1 MSRQSVVLSILS
13 YFLFVT
19 LNNVTSKVIPPS
31 APWAS
36 FASKSVYSRSLG
48 PPVPGVS
55 GFSTISIPYM
65 SKSPFFPK
73 FVDPKD
79 MISKKTDLLSNLF
92 GGIGTVPL
100 AADSSKLLP
109 SSFLQYPTVDDQSDS
124 AETKLNDI
132 AQLYGISKFKSPL
145 LPSQET
151 KRSTTLLAND
161 PEPSSKDTASS
172 DKTEVKDPNS
182 STSDNDS
189 KPEESE
195 TPEDKINLDKLKVKE
210 YLPGMFSP
218 FAVDPSVFID
228 KKYSFLDTLFKNL
241 ATSTAAP
248 IFAETTPKST
258 IVPPEFWIPSSPF
271 ADPTEYNDK
280 ISSFLDKLFENL
292 TLNKT
297 NAEDETSSPVSAP
310 RVARSIEDVSSILA
324 AKDAFVDSIL
334 MQLSSLKDEMISVL
348 NDTIAY
354 QKSSSVSSPMVPKKP
369 FLPSMWMKPTADTML
384 LYKQKMQFLDQMFDM
399 LLELQ
404 KNVSANIL
412 ETVKSELSTQSDV
425 QPPNFI
431 DEPLAP
437 TDDNLLNQSLL
448 DVIKQSLAQ
457 SIQYPAAASK
467 GAGKKVARST
477 PSATSFWVSYP
488 ESTHTVAKRHAPAN
502 NFQYPSRTGNNFNY
516 PQDKSDLS
524 QSAEFSQKYDKENT
538 DFDYDIDEQREN
550 IEKFK
555 KYVKWMDYIM
565 NKRKEGKHRHHHHY
579 F

>member
-13 YFLFVT
+13 CFLLVT
-19 LNNVTSKVIPPS
+19 FNNVTSKVLPPS

-48 PPVPGVS
+48 PPVPG
-55 GFSTISIPYM
+55 FSTISIPYM
-65 SKSPFFPK
+65 PKSPFFPK
-73 FVDPKD
+73 FIDPKD

-92 GGIGTVPL
+92 GGMGAVPL
-100 AADSSKLLP
+100 VADSSKSLP
-109 SSFLQYPTVDDQSDS
+109 SSFVQYPTVDDQSDS
-124 AETKLNDI
+124 SETKLNDI
-132 AQLYGISKFKSPL
+132 AQLYAVPKFKSA

-151 KRSTTLLAND
+151 KRSATLLSGD
-161 PEPSSKDTASS
+161 PEPSSKDAGSS
-172 DKTEVKDPNS
+172 DKAEVKDSNS

-195 TPEDKINLDKLKVKE
+195 TAKDEDNLDKLKVKE

-218 FAVDPSVFID
+218 FAVDPSMFIE

-241 ATSTAAP
+241 ATTTAAP
-248 IFAETTPKST
+248 SFAESTPKST

-271 ADPTEYNDK
+271 ADPAEYNDK

-292 TLNKT
+292 TMNKT
-297 NAEDETSSPVSAP
+297 NSVDETSSPVSAP

-324 AKDAFVDSIL
+324 AKDSFVDSIL
-334 MQLSSLKDEMISVL
+334 LQLSSLKDEMISVL

-354 QKSSSVSSPMVPKKP
+354 QKALSGPSSMVPKKP
-369 FLPSMWMKPTADTML
+369 FLPSMWMKPTVDTML

-412 ETVKSELSTQSDV
+412 ETVKSELNPQSDI
-425 QPPNFI
+425 QPSNLI

-437 TDDNLLNQSLL
+437 ADDNLLNQSLL

-457 SIQYPAAASK
+457 SVQNPAAASK
-467 GAGKKVARST
+467 GTGKKVARST
-477 PSATSFWVSYP
+477 PSATSFWVAYP

-502 NFQYPSRTGNNFNY
+502 NFQYPSQRNNFNY
-516 PQDKSDLS
+516 QQDDKSDLN
-524 QSAEFSQKYDKENT
+524 QSSADFSQKYNKDNT
-538 DFDYDIDEQREN
+538 DFDYDIDGQKEN
-550 IEKFK
+550 IKKFK

-565 NKRKEGKHRHHHHY
+565 NERKEGKHRHHHHY

>member
-1 MSRQSVVLSILS
+1 MKIESFHRTMSRQSVVLSILS
-13 YFLFVT
+13 YILFVT
-19 LNNVTSKVIPPS
+19 LLNNVTCKVIPPS

-36 FASKSVYSRSLG
+36 FASKSIYSRSLG
-48 PPVPGVS
+48 PPVS

-73 FVDPKD
+73 FIDPKD

-92 GGIGTVPL
+92 GGMGTVPL
-100 AADSSKLLP
+100 AADNSKLLP
-109 SSFLQYPTVDDQSDS
+109 NSLLQYPTVDDQSDS
-124 AETKLNDI
+124 TDTKLNDI
-132 AQLYGISKFKSPL
+132 AQLYGVSKLKSPL
-145 LPSQET
+145 SSQET
-151 KRSTTLLAND
+151 KRSATLLAND
-161 PEPSSKDTASS
+161 PEPSSKDTTSS
-172 DKTEVKDPNS
+172 DKTEAKDPNS

-189 KPEESE
+189 KSEESE
-195 TPEDKINLDKLKVKE
+195 TPEDKLKVKE

-218 FAVDPSVFID
+218 FVVDPSMFIE

-241 ATSTAAP
+241 ATTTATP
-248 IFAETTPKST
+248 SFAETTAKST

-297 NAEDETSSPVSAP
+297 KDETSSSVSGP

-334 MQLSSLKDEMISVL
+334 MQLSTLKDEMISVL
-348 NDTIAY
+348 NDTISY
-354 QKSSSVSSPMVPKKP
+354 QKSSGLLSSSMVPKKP
-369 FLPSMWMKPTADTML
+369 FLPSMWVKPTADTML

-412 ETVKSELSTQSDV
+412 ETVKSELNTQSDV
-425 QPPNFI
+425 QSSNLI

-437 TDDNLLNQSLL
+437 VDENLLNQSLL

-457 SIQYPAAASK
+457 SVQYPAATVSK
-467 GAGKKVARST
+467 GAGKKVSRSA
-477 PSATSFWVSYP
+477 PSATSFWVAYP
-488 ESTHTVAKRHAPAN
+488 DSAHTVAKRHAPAN
-502 NFQYPSRTGNNFNY
+502 NFQYPSRSGNNFNNY
-516 PQDKSDLS
+516 PQDKLDPM
-524 QSAEFSQKYDKENT
+524 EFSQKYDKENT
-538 DFDYDIDEQREN
+538 NFDYDIDGQRDN
-550 IEKFK
+550 IKKFK
-555 KYVKWMDYIM
+555 EYVKWMDYIM
-565 NKRKEGKHRHHHHY
+565 NERKEGKHRHHHHY